1 MSTCIFSH
9 REMALLWAVNLC
21 AISASTLTYIYLSY
35 YVYLQTANLIFSQ
48 LILFAPMILP
58 VILVAWIYRLSDWL
72 PPRTLLWTTNLMSL
86 ISAWITYQMLPH
98 YIGVAVGG
106 AIIIGTLDALQRV
119 GRIVAIKCYF
129 PGSQIA
135 SSVPLTLT
143 AQFIAGGLAGLSMML
158 LKADMTPDLALKI
171 TGILFAT
178 AMLAAIMLPASIQS
192 EGAVRATP
200 KLIRALAVTLN
211 DYPPVR
217 LTLLRFLLFVSL
229 FQGFFNV
236 SRVLLPAHVLGL
248 GEAYV
253 GLLQAVNSIAALVGA
268 VLFYQ
273 MNKRGFR
280 LLQLPMPIISS
291 LFMIISARAINLETS
306 YAAYFFYI
314 FFFEMAFFKLQADLV
329 RCTPAHAMPLMA
341 SVQYAG
347 VYLGMIVS
355 IFLGSLLADAVGL
368 FITSIL
374 FAIAYEWADRLIKT
388 K

>member
-1 MSTCIFSH
+1 
-9 REMALLWAVNLC
+9 
-21 AISASTLTYIYLSY
+21 
-35 YVYLQTANLIFSQ
+35 
-48 LILFAPMILP
+48 MILP
-58 VILVAWIYRLSDWL
+58 VILVAWIYRLSDCL
-72 PPRTLLWTTNLMSL
+72 SPRTLLWTTNLLSL
-86 ISAWITYQMLPH
+86 LSAWITYQTLPH
-98 YIGVAVGG
+98 YVGMAVVG
-106 AIIIGTLDALQRV
+106 AIIIGTLDAIQRV

-143 AQFIAGGLAGLSMML
+143 AQFIAGGLAGLSMVL
-158 LKADMTPDLALKI
+158 LKADMTLDLALKV

-178 AMLAAIMLPASIQS
+178 AMLAAIFLPASIKS
-192 EGAVRATP
+192 EGAARVTP
-200 KLIRALAVTLN
+200 KLLHALTSTLT
-211 DYPPVR
+211 DHPAVR
-217 LTLLRFLLFVSL
+217 LTLLRFVLFVSI

-236 SRVLLPAHVLGL
+236 SRVLLPAHALGL
-248 GEAYV
+248 NETYV

-280 LLQLPMPIISS
+280 LLQLPMPVISS
-291 LFMIISARAINLETS
+291 LFMIISARAINFETS

-347 VYLGMIVS
+347 VYLGMIIS
-355 IFLGSLLADAVGL
+355 IFLGSLLADAIGL
-368 FITSIL
+368 FITSIV
-374 FAIAYEWADRLIKT
+374 FVMTYEWADRLIKQQAT
-388 K
+388 I

>member
-1 MSTCIFSH
+1 
-9 REMALLWAVNLC
+9 
-21 AISASTLTYIYLSY
+21 
-35 YVYLQTANLIFSQ
+35 
-48 LILFAPMILP
+48 
-58 VILVAWIYRLSDWL
+58 
-72 PPRTLLWTTNLMSL
+72 
-86 ISAWITYQMLPH
+86 
-98 YIGVAVGG
+98 
-106 AIIIGTLDALQRV
+106 
-119 GRIVAIKCYF
+119 
-129 PGSQIA
+129 
-135 SSVPLTLT
+135 
-143 AQFIAGGLAGLSMML
+143 MML

-178 AMLAAIMLPASIQS
+178 AVLAAIMLPASIQS

-248 GEAYV
+248 DEAYV